1 MPMVEGGADQE
12 TVYRAIQNYRA
23 INNDKSMAAYERGVA
38 ERNMIRALD
47 LTDDQKMELYHGM
60 TGADSRTEKFRAMMD
75 AGLSWDEVMDAYD
88 KYAELDADAEAK
100 ASEKATSL
108 ARWADTQG
116 FTSDQATT
124 IKEQLK
130 FFSIIPTEA
139 SRYET
144 LTGAGLDAAAAKDL
158 TDAMAKLSPEDGK
171 ASVSDM
177 QRLRTISGSSLS
189 EREKVAAIGTVIGTE
204 METESGGK
212 SQYALLNE
220 ALERGYTLD
229 EWLDMKDAGLM
240 TESTF
245 KKVSVGADFGVNTD
259 LYIRCREAV
268 EALDDNG
275 SVSQS
280 EATEAISAMLGLSS
294 DQKAVLWQLQNK
306 SWKSKNNPF
315 SPLIGEQVRTAMEDE
330 AKGLSLPTLGGGI
343 PESQAAGDDL
353 PGLSL
358 PTLGG

>member
-1 MPMVEGGADQE
+1 ME
-12 TVYRAIQNYRA
+12 
-23 INNDKSMAAYERGVA
+23 A
-38 ERNMIRALD
+38 E
-47 LTDDQKMELYHGM
+47 
-60 TGADSRTEKFRAMMD
+60 
-75 AGLSWDEVMDAYD
+75 
-88 KYAELDADAEAK
+88 
-100 ASEKATSL
+100 
-108 ARWADTQG
+108 
-116 FTSDQATT
+116 
-124 IKEQLK
+124 
-130 FFSIIPTEA
+130 
-139 SRYET
+139 
-144 LTGAGLDAAAAKDL
+144 AAKDL

-171 ASVSDM
+171 TSVSDM

-189 EREKVAAIGTVIGTE
+189 EREKVAAIGTILGTE
-204 METESGGK
+204 LETESGGK
-212 SQYALLNE
+212 SQYALLND

-245 KKVSVGADFGVNTD
+245 RKVSVGADFGVNTD

-275 SVSQS
+275 SISQS
-280 EATEAISAMLGLSS
+280 EATEAISAMLGPSN

-330 AKGLSLPTLGGGI
+330 ARGLSLPALGGGAA
-343 PESQAAGDDL
+343 EGSAAGGGDP